1 VSAFLRILDKY
12 LYKELAFTL
21 LAVLAVLLL
30 VTFGTETT
38 RVLTMSIEGKLPGNV
53 VFQVLLLKIPAAL
66 EVILPLAVLLAVM
79 LSIGRLY
86 QDQEMV
92 VFRSCGISEGYF
104 QKQVALFLVPWVL
117 ITGFV
122 TLWLTP
128 WSAQM
133 ERQVIAHA
141 QMNAPIAGLVS
152 GRFNSLPN
160 NNGVLYARDIQANGQ
175 MNEVWIR
182 LSEARNFTILSAP
195 TGRFEL
201 LDGRLA
207 LVLLSGYSYEGL
219 QHDDDLMVRQFE
231 RLALFL
237 PDLVVANDRV
247 RNRELTTL
255 ALWQSDVPAHQA
267 LLQWR
272 IVLPFSIL
280 VLGLVAL
287 KMSKTKPRQGRFAK
301 IFIAIILYVVYI
313 QLLTTTEN
321 AITKEKLSIWVGLW
335 WIPLIFM
342 VFVFIQPR
350 SIKQR
355 LAKGAHR

>member
-1 VSAFLRILDKY
+1 MRILDKY

-30 VTFGTETT
+30 VSFGTETT
-38 RVLTMSIEGKLPGNV
+38 RVLTMAIEGKLPGNV
-53 VFQVLLLKIPAAL
+53 VFQVLMLKIPAAL
-66 EVILPLAVLLAVM
+66 EVILPLSVLLAVM

-92 VFRSCGISEGYF
+92 VFRSCGIAESYF
-104 QKQVALFLVPWVL
+104 QKQVAIFLVPWVL
-117 ITGFV
+117 VTAFI

-128 WSAQM
+128 WAAQM
-133 ERQVIAHA
+133 ERHVITHA
-141 QMNAPIAGLVS
+141 QMNAPIAGLVA

-160 NNGVLYARDIQANGQ
+160 NNGVLYARDIQATGQ
-175 MNEVWIR
+175 MSEVWIR
-182 LSEARNFTILSAP
+182 LSETRNFAILTAP
-195 TGRFEL
+195 TGRFEML
-201 LDGRLA
+201 EGRLA

-219 QHDDDLMVRQFE
+219 QQNADLMVRQFE
-231 RLALFL
+231 RLELFL

-247 RNRELTTL
+247 RNRELTSLT
-255 ALWQSDVPAHQA
+255 LWQSTEPAHQA

-272 IVLPFSIL
+272 IILPISIL

-301 IFIAIILYVVYI
+301 IFIAIILYVVYV
-313 QLLTTTEN
+313 QLLTTTED
-321 AITKEKLSIWVGLW
+321 ALAKEKLSMWIGLW
-335 WIPLIFM
+335 WIPLIFLL
-342 VFVFIQPR
+342 FVFIQPR

-355 LAKGAHR
+355 LARQSKP